1 MVAGGPRSVVE
12 PTIEGSNDA
21 ISDMTDGP
29 DIASARRRQA
39 DYHAAFADSKPPL
52 DRPRALVDAARCYFC
67 FDAPCVEAC
76 PTGID
81 VPSFIRNISTD
92 NLRGAAL
99 DILEPNIFGGAC
111 ARVCPTE
118 VLCEDACV
126 RTAQEGK
133 PVRIGLLQRYA
144 TDWLLA
150 SGEQP
155 FARAAATGKRVAVV
169 GAGPAGLA
177 AAHRLARL
185 GHAITVFEARAK
197 PGGLNEYGIATY
209 KIVDDFARKEAAFVL
224 GVGGIDVRYGTALGR
239 EVTLGGLRADFDAV
253 FIATGLAGVRALE
266 AEGAALGGV
275 RSAVDF
281 IAELRQA
288 GDVSRLP
295 VGRRIVVIGGGNTA
309 IDIAAQTRRLG
320 AEDVT
325 IVYRRGPAAMGATRH
340 EQEFA
345 QTGGVRIKHW
355 ARPSRLIGEGGHV
368 VAAEFERTRETDGG
382 RLTGTGE
389 TFAVPA
395 DMVFTAIGQAFVED
409 PVSGDG
415 ETLDTVDG
423 RIAVNDEGA
432 TSLSGVYAGGDC
444 VPGEDLTVQAVEDGK
459 LAGLAIDRYLRA
471 MAQGAIDG

>member
-1 MVAGGPRSVVE
+1 MADS
-12 PTIEGSNDA
+12 
-21 ISDMTDGP
+21 P
-29 DIASARRRQA
+29 DIASARRNYA
-39 DYHAAFADSKPPL
+39 DYGAAFADSKPPL

-81 VPSFIRNISTD
+81 VPSFIRKISTD
-92 NLRGAAL
+92 NVRGAAL

-118 VLCEDACV
+118 ALCEEACV

-155 FARAAATGKRVAVV
+155 FPRAVASGKRVAVV

-185 GHAITVFEARAK
+185 GHTITVFEARAK
-197 PGGLNEYGIATY
+197 PGGLNEYGIAAY
-209 KIVDDFARKEAAFVL
+209 KVPNNFAHLETDFIL
-224 GVGGIDVRYGTALGR
+224 GIGGIDVRYGKALGR
-239 EVTLGGLRADFDAV
+239 DVALGGLRAEFDAV
-253 FIATGLAGVRALE
+253 FIATGQAGVRAIE
-266 AEGAALGGV
+266 TEGAALDGV
-275 RSAVDF
+275 RSAVCF

-288 GDVSRLP
+288 EDVSRLP

-325 IVYRRGPAAMGATRH
+325 IVYRRGPEAMGATRH

-345 QTGGVRIKHW
+345 QADGVRIKHW
-355 ARPSRLIGEGGHV
+355 ARPGRLIGAGGHV
-368 VAAEFERTRETDGG
+368 ISAEFERTQETDGG

-389 TFAVPA
+389 TFALPA
-395 DMVFTAIGQAFVED
+395 DMVFTAIGQAFVID

-415 ETLDTVDG
+415 EALDIVDG
-423 RIAVNDEGA
+423 RIAVSGDGA

-444 VPGEDLTVQAVEDGK
+444 VAGEDLTVQAAEDGK
-459 LAGLAIDRYLRA
+459 RAGLAIDRYLSTA
-471 MAQGAIDG
+471 VQGEDDG